1 MENQTQ
7 SSEDNQ
13 AVSETAEFLAD
24 IIGTSNSQTQQQNQQ
39 PETIDSP
46 SFFGEEFTDWGKVKT
61 EIPQRLQKLQQL
73 EQEVTQLKSAPL
85 QYANEEIG
93 EFDSFVKNTTKKD
106 WGLFQKVK
114 STESL
119 EGLDALVFKTVF
131 ENPELAG
138 KEDAVKAKIVSDYKI
153 DPDINDVESVEFTM
167 NKKKM
172 EQDAVEAKN
181 WFQDLKG
188 KVKVQ
193 SQSPEEMQQK
203 KAEKVGQ
210 WKTAVQ
216 EVLGQVTKIPIPVWD
231 GKEVKIIGDYEI
243 KEDNRS
249 VFIDP
254 LTQAFASYELDDSN
268 RRVVGQE
275 FQERFIA
282 RNLPYIIDSAIKLKE
297 AEIRSQI
304 EAEYG
309 GSIRRPNPP
318 GGGGSTSGDD
328 FENYLNS

>member
-1 MENQTQ
+1 M
-7 SSEDNQ
+7 
-13 AVSETAEFLAD
+13 
-24 IIGTSNSQTQQQNQQ
+24 
-39 PETIDSP
+39 
-46 SFFGEEFTDWGKVKT
+46 
-61 EIPQRLQKLQQL
+61 
-73 EQEVTQLKSAPL
+73 
-85 QYANEEIG
+85 
-93 EFDSFVKNTTKKD
+93 
-106 WGLFQKVK
+106 
-114 STESL
+114 
-119 EGLDALVFKTVF
+119 F

-172 EQDAVEAKN
+172 EQDAVEAKS

-188 KVKVQ
+188 KVKIQ

-203 KAEKVGQ
+203 KAEKMGQ

-249 VFIDP
+249 IFIDP

-309 GSIRRPNPP
+309 GSVRRPNPP
-318 GGGGSTSGDD
+318 GGGGSTSGDS
-328 FENYLNS
+328 FEDYLNS